1 MKLAEILFV
10 SLLLINE
17 SSTEQRFS
25 VTQPSPTFP
34 PLADSAHGSGCS
46 PELCDPRSA
55 HHAAVFSH

>member
-25 VTQPSPTFP
+25 VTQPSLTFP
-34 PLADSAHGSGCS
+34 PLAD
-46 PELCDPRSA
+46 LLM
-55 HHAAVFSH
+55 V